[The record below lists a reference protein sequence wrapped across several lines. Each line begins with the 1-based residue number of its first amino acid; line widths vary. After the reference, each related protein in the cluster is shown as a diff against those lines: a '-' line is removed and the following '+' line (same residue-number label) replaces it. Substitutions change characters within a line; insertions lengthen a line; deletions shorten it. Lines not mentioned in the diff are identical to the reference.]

1 MRTRVKICGIT
12 RPEDALAVSSAGADA
27 IGLVFYDKS
36 PRNVTVEQ
44 ARAICAVIPPFVSV
58 VGLFVNASRAQ
69 VQTVLDYV
77 PLSLL
82 QFHGSESPEDCGG
95 YRLPYIKA
103 VAMKGDIDLVA
114 ETRRFPDASGY
125 LLDAHLPDIFGGG
138 GVVFDWSRLP
148 ESLDK
153 PLILAGGLTPENIAS
168 AIRQVKPYAVDV
180 SSGVEESKG
189 IKSQAS
195 ILAFIESVVN
205 EDRE

>member
-1 MRTRVKICGIT
+1 
-12 RPEDALAVSSAGADA
+12 
-27 IGLVFYDKS
+27 
-36 PRNVTVEQ
+36 
-44 ARAICAVIPPFVSV
+44 
-58 VGLFVNASRAQ
+58 
-69 VQTVLDYV
+69 
-77 PLSLL
+77 
-82 QFHGSESPEDCGG
+82 
-95 YRLPYIKA
+95 
-103 VAMKGDIDLVA
+103 
-114 ETRRFPDASGY
+114 
-125 LLDAHLPDIFGGG
+125 
-138 GVVFDWSRLP
+138 VFDWSRLP